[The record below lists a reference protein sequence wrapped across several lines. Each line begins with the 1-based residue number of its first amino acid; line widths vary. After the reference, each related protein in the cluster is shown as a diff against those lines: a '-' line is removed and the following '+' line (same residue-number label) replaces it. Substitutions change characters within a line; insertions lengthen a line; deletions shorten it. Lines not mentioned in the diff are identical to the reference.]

1 MLKHC
6 SCALMLFH
14 ALMGK
19 SKGYSSI
26 GGSRIKHTG
35 AVPTPEKDAPTYYIA
50 KNCMKIKEPRDG
62 VVCPWWLPRICHCI
76 VLFLLWLIIIIIIS
90 LTDNSIIFFWT
101 LFPVADP
108 RGALPAR
115 VSTPTDQNFLNFMQF
130 FNKSGKF
137 VYWQPPG
144 GLVPSP
150 TRNPGSAPD
159 FQHIHQIT
167 LCKNSIYILAIVIPS
182 LSLSCR

>member
-35 AVPTPEKDAPTYYIA
+35 AAPTPEKDAPTYYIA

-62 VVCPWWLPRICHCI
+62 VVCPWWLPWICHYI
-76 VLFLLWLIIIIIIS
+76 VLFLLWLIIMIIIS
-90 LTDNSIIFFWT
+90 LTDNSIIIF
-101 LFPVADP
+101 
-108 RGALPAR
+108 
-115 VSTPTDQNFLNFMQF
+115 
-130 FNKSGKF
+130 
-137 VYWQPPG
+137 
-144 GLVPSP
+144 
-150 TRNPGSAPD
+150 
-159 FQHIHQIT
+159 
-167 LCKNSIYILAIVIPS
+167 
-182 LSLSCR
+182 